1 MKIALA
7 QINPVVGD
15 IKKNFEKIVEFID
28 RAKYQ
33 RADLVVFSELVT
45 VGYPPKDFLFMQDF
59 LAANEKYI
67 NEMVLPSSYQIGI
80 ILGTVRQ
87 DKEGNLYNSA
97 FFIYDGK
104 IVEVFDKSLLPNY
117 DVFDE
122 KRYFKPAQ
130 LRKVASFKGIKLGV
144 NICEDIWK
152 DYVFEPNVDY
162 SVDVLEEQFNFKPDI
177 FINISAS
184 PYYLGKQNVRVEMIE
199 KKIKKYGIPFVYV
212 NQVGAN
218 DELIFD
224 GASFV
229 VNEEG
234 ERVIQLKAFEEDI
247 KVFDIDELKN
257 LKKLPEIKEDI
268 SWLYNALVLGI
279 KDYCGKL
286 GFKKAVIGLSGG
298 IDSAVVCAIAVK
310 ALGNENV
317 LAVSM
322 PSRYSSEGSKTDAKK
337 LAENLK
343 IELRVIPIEPV
354 FESYLSIFNED
365 NGTIGDLAEENIQ
378 ARIRGNYL
386 MFISNREGHIVLTTG
401 NKSELAMGYCT
412 LYGDMSGSL
421 APIADVPKTM
431 IYELA
436 KYINSESEIIPSSII
451 EKVPSAELRPN
462 QKDEDSLPPYRILDK
477 ILKMYID
484 ENKSVREIVKKGYDE
499 KLIKDIINKVNRVEY
514 KRKQAAPGLKVTTK
528 AFGSGRR
535 MPIVHNFKL

>member
-15 IKKNFEKIVEFID
+15 IKGNFKKIVEFIN

-33 RADLVVFSELVT
+33 KADLVVFSELVT

-59 LAANEKYI
+59 LEANEKYI
-67 NEMVLPSSYQIGI
+67 NEIVLPSSYQIGV
-80 ILGTVRQ
+80 ILGTVRR
-87 DKEGNLYNSA
+87 DTEGNLYNSA

-104 IVEVFDKSLLPNY
+104 IVEVFDKTLLPNY

-122 KRYFKPAQ
+122 KRYFKPAKV
-130 LRKVASFKGIKLGV
+130 RKIASFKGIKFGV

-152 DYVFEPNVDY
+152 DYVFEPSADY
-162 SVDVLEEQFNFKPDI
+162 SVDVLEEQFKLKPDI

-184 PYYLGKQNVRVEMIE
+184 PYYLGKQNMRVEMIE
-199 KKIKKYGIPFVYV
+199 KKIKKYAIPFVYV

-234 ERVIQLKAFEEDI
+234 KRVVQLKAFEEDI

-257 LKKLPEIKEDI
+257 LRKLPEIKEDI
-268 SWLYNALVLGI
+268 SWLYNALVLGVR
-279 KDYCGKL
+279 DYCKKS
-286 GFKKAVIGLSGG
+286 GFKKAVVGLSGG
-298 IDSAVVCAIAVK
+298 IDSAVVCAIAVE
-310 ALGNENV
+310 ALGKENV

-322 PSRYSSEGSKTDAKK
+322 PSRYSSEGSKSDARI
-337 LAENLK
+337 LADNLE
-343 IELRVIPIEPV
+343 IEFRVIPIEPV
-354 FESYLSIFNED
+354 FKSYLSVFNGD
-365 NGTIGDLAEENIQ
+365 SNVIGDLAEENIQ

-421 APIADVPKTM
+421 AVIADVPKTM
-431 IYELA
+431 VYELA
-436 KYINSESEIIPSSII
+436 RYINREKEIIPASII

-462 QKDEDSLPPYRILDK
+462 QKDEDSLPPYKILDE
-477 ILKMYID
+477 ILKMYIE
-484 ENKSVREIVKKGYDE
+484 ENKSAKEIIEKGYDE
-499 KLIKDIINKVNRVEY
+499 KLVKDVINKVNRVEY

-528 AFGSGRR
+528 AFGTGRR